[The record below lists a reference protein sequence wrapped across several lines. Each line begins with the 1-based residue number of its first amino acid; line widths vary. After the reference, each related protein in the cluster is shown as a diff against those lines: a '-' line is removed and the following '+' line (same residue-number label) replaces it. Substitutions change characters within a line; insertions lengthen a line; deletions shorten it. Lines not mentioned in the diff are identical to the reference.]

1 MMLST
6 TDMARKVEINIA
18 RDDKLAASL
27 DDKWLKIVARLTLEA
42 VEVKTP
48 VEMGLFITDSE
59 TIQDLNKTY
68 RAKDKPTDVLA
79 FYTQAPVTQK
89 DAESEFV
96 PAPDGVRHLGE
107 VVISYP
113 QAVTQAQQQ
122 GHSINQELTILVAH
136 GTLHLL
142 GFDHEKPEEKRLMRA
157 KEKEILK
164 KLETMES

>member
-6 TDMARKVEINIA
+6 TDMARKVEISVSI
-18 RDDKLAASL
+18 DDKLAAPL
-27 DDKWLKIVARLTLEA
+27 DDRWLKSVARLTLEA
-42 VEVKTP
+42 VEVKPP

-59 TIQDLNKTY
+59 TIQALNKTY

-79 FYTQAPVTQK
+79 FYTQPHIAQEN
-89 DAESEFV
+89 AESEFV
-96 PAPDGVRHLGE
+96 PAPDGVHHLGE

-122 GHSINQELTILVAH
+122 GHSINQELTILVVH

>member
-6 TDMARKVEINIA
+6 TDMARKVEISVAI
-18 RDDKLAASL
+18 DDKLAAPL
-27 DDKWLKIVARLTLEA
+27 DDRWLKSVARLTLEA
-42 VEVKTP
+42 VEVKPP

-59 TIQDLNKTY
+59 TIQYLNKTY

-79 FYTQAPVTQK
+79 FYTQPHFAQK
-89 DAESEFV
+89 KTESEFV

-122 GHSINQELTILVAH
+122 GNSINQELTILVVH

-142 GFDHEKPEEKRLMRA
+142 GFDHEKPEERRLMRA
-157 KEKEILK
+157 REKEILK
-164 KLETMES
+164 KLARMES